1 MEGRLDPQ
9 TGDYSIEV
17 SRDPDDFGNDKEFD
31 NKTGGTLVGPGGNF
45 TQNNFFEQ
53 RNFMYCRF
61 LNHPGLSAIQYKT
74 FFHMCRL
81 ESISFDM
88 EKRSGSTFVL
98 SDCLQSGV
106 IAMLTIGVHR
116 KVTVNFMVEALN
128 FI

>member
-1 MEGRLDPQ
+1 MKDPE
-9 TGDYSIEV
+9 DFADREFEV
-17 SRDPDDFGNDKEFD
+17 KGSQSQGN
-31 NKTGGTLVGPGGNF
+31 NAGSSGGGGVGSSN
-45 TQNNFFEQ
+45 QNNFFEQ
-53 RNFMYCRF
+53 RNFMYCRY
-61 LNHPGLSAIQYKT
+61 LHHPGLAAIQYKT

-116 KVTVNFMVEALN
+116 RVTVNFMVEALN

>member
-1 MEGRLDPQ
+1 
-9 TGDYSIEV
+9 
-17 SRDPDDFGNDKEFD
+17 
-31 NKTGGTLVGPGGNF
+31 
-45 TQNNFFEQ
+45 
-53 RNFMYCRF
+53 MYCRF
-61 LNHPGLSAIQYKT
+61 LNHPGLAAIQYKT

-128 FI
+128 FIQNQVILFNCNSFYNRLEWCLLEWL